1 MISES
6 LWITNVFVIGFIA
19 FAFIIIYFFINL
31 EAKNKEIKINDI
43 LVLLNKYS
51 IVFGVVFVIIGVVF
65 LIPLLTPWG
74 VNIFWFDWYIKNYFM
89 SIRGHLFLTGILLI
103 VIGSILTIRSI
114 RYYSQST
121 VK

>member
-1 MISES
+1 MNSES
-6 LWITNVFVIGFIA
+6 LWINNLFVIGFIA
-19 FAFIIIYFFINL
+19 FAFIIIFFFINL

-43 LVLLNKYS
+43 LALLNKYS
-51 IVFGVVFVIIGVVF
+51 IVFGLVFVIIGVVF

-89 SIRGHLFLTGILLI
+89 SIRVPLFLTGILLL
-103 VIGSILTIRSI
+103 VIGLILTNRYI
-114 RYYSQST
+114 RYNSQST